1 MAKAAAGWR
10 KFAVL
15 LLALVIVGLP
25 INGFYV
31 YALLV
36 IAAVIIFTGE
46 VRTAPRAWLAAVT
59 IVLVAVAGQIWL
71 APPRIDE
78 GHNLFLPG
86 GPTQALKRGLPPQVY
101 DQLAVD
107 FDKQYPSEKVCKA
120 TEAGCWLNMGFP
132 DRTFAFSA
140 DGIFHK
146 SDFSRSVTQ
155 INFSDPTW
163 LGLGFINEYRYNWYP
178 VSDVQR
184 ASRDRRFWMGWKR
197 WHLTMPWFQMIRLPA
212 AYVGGELCWSGD
224 LMWEGHGEHFSL
236 LRGDQC
242 RAIEPADAGRRI
254 VGLAIKP
261 ASLAMRLTPP
271 ASVRLLQIAQGM
283 LTVGALLGLLL
294 TLVSVEVRRLIV
306 PSVLV
311 GLAAVVVALHDL
323 SFLGGLRA
331 LDGGD
336 DGLFYDGVGRMIL
349 QSLLSGDYTTFLI
362 GFEKVFYYGGPA
374 LRYFRAFEHIVFGE
388 TFLGYLSLL
397 LLLPVLV
404 YKLFL

>member
-1 MAKAAAGWR
+1 MTATGDISNTPIMAKAATGWR
-10 KFAVL
+10 KLAVL

-25 INGFYV
+25 INGFYL

-59 IVLVAVAGQIWL
+59 IVLVAVAGQIWV

-146 SDFSRSVTQ
+146 SDFSRSVTE

-178 VSDVQR
+178 SATCSAPVAITVS
-184 ASRDRRFWMGWKR
+184 GW
-197 WHLTMPWFQMIRLPA
+197 
-212 AYVGGELCWSGD
+212 
-224 LMWEGHGEHFSL
+224 
-236 LRGDQC
+236 
-242 RAIEPADAGRRI
+242 AGSAGI
-254 VGLAIKP
+254 
-261 ASLAMRLTPP
+261 
-271 ASVRLLQIAQGM
+271 
-283 LTVGALLGLLL
+283 
-294 TLVSVEVRRLIV
+294 
-306 PSVLV
+306 
-311 GLAAVVVALHDL
+311 
-323 SFLGGLRA
+323 
-331 LDGGD
+331 
-336 DGLFYDGVGRMIL
+336 
-349 QSLLSGDYTTFLI
+349 
-362 GFEKVFYYGGPA
+362 
-374 LRYFRAFEHIVFGE
+374 
-388 TFLGYLSLL
+388 
-397 LLLPVLV
+397 
-404 YKLFL
+404 